1 MSCELNYK
9 TARPLSSL
17 EPMVYTESCMPCKVK
32 TPCKKEKICKKVC
45 EEVLVPAPV
54 SCAPVCASPCDEVV
68 VEKCGD
74 KWGWWS
80 IILTFIII
88 FILAWFLLYSLRPT
102 FVLNTDSNGNVIQ
115 PPTVNAGKVVV
126 YSIVIALVA
135 CLLIWAFR
143 NAFRY

>member
-1 MSCELNYK
+1 
-9 TARPLSSL
+9 
-17 EPMVYTESCMPCKVK
+17 
-32 TPCKKEKICKKVC
+32 
-45 EEVLVPAPV
+45 
-54 SCAPVCASPCDEVV
+54 
-68 VEKCGD
+68 
-74 KWGWWS
+74 
-80 IILTFIII
+80 
-88 FILAWFLLYSLRPT
+88 LRPT